1 MGPGQKA
8 KGNISR
14 ATSSANLPGPEAE
27 AGFLTLE
34 TSVAPAWPACLLR
47 ENKAAGQMVAP

>member
-1 MGPGQKA
+1 MGPDQKA

-34 TSVAPAWPACLLR
+34 TSVAPAWPACLLK
-47 ENKAAGQMVAP
+47 ENKAAGQMVAA